1 MLTSPAVGPS
11 GSDPAPVPAAALRE
25 LADAELVRRVADR
38 RPEAV
43 AELYDRH
50 APRLLALARRI
61 LGNAADA
68 EEVVQEALVQVWAQ
82 AGRYDPRRASVT
94 TWLVLLTRSRAIDL
108 LRSRRVREQAV
119 TASAQELPSTHASPE
134 GPRAV
139 WTLERQARVREAL
152 AELPAEQRE
161 VLELAFYGG
170 LSQSEIAERTGIPL
184 GTVKTRTLLAMR
196 KLRAALRDEL
206 RELL

>member
-1 MLTSPAVGPS
+1 MTLS
-11 GSDPAPVPAAALRE
+11 GSDPAPLPATALRD
-25 LADAELVRRVADR
+25 LSDVDLVRRVADR
-38 RPEAV
+38 RPEAL
-43 AELYDRH
+43 AALYDRH
-50 APRLLALARRI
+50 APLLLALARRI
-61 LGNAADA
+61 LGNPADA
-68 EEVVQEALVQVWAQ
+68 EEVVQEALLQVWSQ
-82 AGRYDPRRASVT
+82 AGRYDPRRSSVT
-94 TWLVLLTRSRAIDL
+94 TWLVLIARSRAIDL

-119 TASAQELPSTHASPE
+119 VASGREPPPAHTSPE

-139 WTLERQARVREAL
+139 WTEERRARVGSAL
-152 AELPAEQRE
+152 AGLPEEQRE

-196 KLRAALRDEL
+196 KLRQALRDEL

>member
-1 MLTSPAVGPS
+1 MGPP
-11 GSDPAPVPAAALRE
+11 GSDPAPAPEAALRE
-25 LADAELVRRVADR
+25 LADADLVRRVADR
-38 RPEAV
+38 RPEAL

-50 APRLLALARRI
+50 APLLLAMARRV
-61 LGNAADA
+61 LGSSADA
-68 EEVVQEALVQVWAQ
+68 EEVVQEALLQVWSQ
-82 AGRYDPRRASVT
+82 AGRYDPRRSSVR
-94 TWLVLLTRSRAIDL
+94 TWLVLLVRSRAIDL
-108 LRSRRVREQAV
+108 LRGRRVREGAV
-119 TASAQELPSTHASPE
+119 AASAREPAPAHESPE

-139 WTLERQARVREAL
+139 WMEERQARMAAAL
-152 AELPAEQRE
+152 AELPVEQRE

-206 RELL
+206 RDLL

>member
-1 MLTSPAVGPS
+1 M
-11 GSDPAPVPAAALRE
+11 
-25 LADAELVRRVADR
+25 RRVADR
-38 RPEAV
+38 RPDAL

-50 APRLLALARRI
+50 APLLLALARRI

-68 EEVVQEALVQVWAQ
+68 EEVVQEALVQVWSQ
-82 AGRYDPRRASVT
+82 AGRYDSRRASVV

-108 LRSRRVREQAV
+108 LRSRRVREGAIE
-119 TASAQELPSTHASPE
+119 ASARELPRADASPE

-139 WTLERQARVREAL
+139 WNAERQARVGEAL

-196 KLRAALRDEL
+196 KLRAALRGEL

>member
-1 MLTSPAVGPS
+1 MLTSRAVTPPGTE
-11 GSDPAPVPAAALRE
+11 PAPAPGGALRE
-25 LADAELVRRVADR
+25 LADADLVRRVVDR
-38 RPEAV
+38 RPEAL
-43 AELYDRH
+43 AELFDRH
-50 APRLLALARRI
+50 APLLLALARRI

-68 EEVVQEALVQVWAQ
+68 EEVVQEALVQAWSQ
-82 AGRYDPRRASVT
+82 ARRYDPRRASVV

-108 LRSRRVREQAV
+108 LRSRRVREGAAE
-119 TASAQELPSTHASPE
+119 ASAREPAPADASPE

-139 WTLERQARVREAL
+139 WERERQVRVAAAL

-161 VLELAFYGG
+161 VLELAFYEG
-170 LSQSEIAERTGIPL
+170 LSQTEIAGRTGIPL

-206 RELL
+206 GELL